1 MHRPHLIGVVV
12 FSAAVSAGLQAG
24 ADRPPDALEAQQAE
38 QTLLVGRV
46 EQIHP
51 PRLLIVGNRLAD
63 ARQVLVLL
71 PEGSSPQPM
80 GTMVYARG
88 VLRRV
93 DQAQVGQRA
102 WGAMDERARREFAG
116 RPVLIAESVGSPDT
130 PAAGISGPPLP
141 VPVRVAARRELI
153 LRPAALVSLIGE
165 VAGFN
170 VRVPYARV
178 VGLFDSQSFLI
189 DTAAQIPESL
199 FGFRDRV
206 LVLLDGAKLRMPAED
221 LVASTVTV
229 EGVARTLLGVQAA
242 ADVPWPSRLNSD
254 AVKRLEVRAAVLATS
269 VRTADGVELTDRPR
283 NQ

>member
-1 MHRPHLIGVVV
+1 MHRPHLVVV
-12 FSAAVSAGLQAG
+12 LVLSAAVSAGLQAG
-24 ADRPPDALEAQQAE
+24 AERPSPDGLEAQQAE

-71 PEGSSPQPM
+71 PEGSSPQPT

-102 WGAMDERARREFAG
+102 WGAMDERSRREFAG
-116 RPVLIAESVGSPDT
+116 RPVLIAESVDSPDT
-130 PAAGISGPPLP
+130 SPTGISGPPLP

-153 LRPAALVSLIGE
+153 LRPAALASLIGE

-189 DTAAQIPESL
+189 DTAAQIPES

-242 ADVPWPSRLNSD
+242 ADVPWPSRLNRD
-254 AVKRLEVRAAVLATS
+254 AVKRLEVRAVVLATS